1 MKEIADILMKQLR
14 MIGELSRAS
23 FEHGD
28 VNNLSELTEAMNA
41 TVDMCLHVQG
51 FATMQN
57 KLGRDD

>member
-23 FEHGD
+23 FEHA
-28 VNNLSELTEAMNA
+28 ELTEAMNA

-51 FATMQN
+51 FATMQD

>member
-28 VNNLSELTEAMNA
+28 VHNLAELTE
-41 TVDMCLHVQG
+41 
-51 FATMQN
+51 MQD